1 MKTRRKRSALAL
13 AFCLSMNS
21 LSLAPAAGLTSI
33 FAASSETLQSLY
45 DPSSVWNWPHSGIEN
60 GQRIDNSWM
69 YPNLFVTHPVAVVQG
84 DTVVWGPFFHNQVVG
99 SVYDGDG
106 NLIRDILF
114 TQTEHSATGEMVEGG
129 WGYHF
134 NEYWFSYAVTDENA
148 ASVRL
153 QGNTSTQSDF
163 VVYKNLENGFAD
175 IPGSIDAAA
184 GNCFNKA
191 SSQIWDNATLDPDSG
206 SRVPL
211 ESRELFVTHPISV
224 MQGET
229 LTWNPAAR
237 LETMAVIYDAAGN
250 RLQRISYDQIETESD
265 GEPVFDGYGRLT
277 EQAACQ
283 LTIRDAKAA
292 WIRIVVPQKARSSL
306 GVFKNLPHGF
316 KDLARLQTVQVT
328 DFTYRQ
334 HESLPYRIYVPE
346 KAKSGQ
352 NVPLILFL
360 HGAGERGT
368 DNQSHLRVAVQPFLN
383 AQPEV
388 SEAIIIAPHLD
399 PSRRWV
405 ETDWG
410 LGSYDSD
417 TKDHSALD
425 EVMEILDLI
434 EEEYP
439 VDTDRVY
446 IAGES
451 MGGFG
456 TWNLLMRYPDVF
468 AAGIPICGGA
478 DPSKAPALK
487 DMPIWTFHGAAD
499 TAVPF
504 SGTQQMVSALKNAG
518 STQIR
523 FTTYPG
529 KDHEIWNEALSIPGL
544 GAWLFSHRLS
554 ERTGSASLFDPENPD
569 NWMEA
574 TVDGGRRKEKA
585 GLMVT
590 HPIAVR
596 EDDAIEWT
604 QLSAHSD
611 TFAELYDS
619 NGRYLQTLSSSTLTV
634 QSADDG
640 TIRLSARIHHP
651 QAAWVRIVSASAQ
664 RDVLDVW
671 RNARTELK
679 STDSVDVL
687 ENQTV
692 LFAGDA
698 ILSGAGDLSGQYG
711 WTGRMALSHHM
722 SFRNAARADASLTA
736 LDSHSRIITQLS
748 GRPVKR
754 VVLSGGAA
762 DAQAGVPVGAIT
774 DDSILSGFDVS
785 TFTGALEELFSSARQ
800 KNPDAAIGYVFSPV
814 AANGTR
820 ADLFAYRFATL
831 QACQKWNVTLLDL
844 DQGSVQL
851 NGRQSLW
858 SELLPSDRL
867 PDAQEYEQIASQLE
881 PWMSSLR
888 ADRKPDSVDER
899 DRSINLET
907 LRMLCTKDL
916 SLETGFFQSALA
928 EEWRLRKTHGQSV
941 LNYPQSA
948 SQVSQATGDLHERL
962 LELRI
967 EPKASLL
974 EKLNGYVSKSKV

>member
-1 MKTRRKRSALAL
+1 MNTRRKRSALAL

-250 RLQRISYDQIETESD
+250 RIQAITPDQVELDVD

-277 EQAACQ
+277 EQTACQ
-283 LTIRDAKAA
+283 LTIRDEKAA
-292 WIRIVVPQKARSSL
+292 WIRLVLPQKARSSL

-316 KDLARLQTVQVT
+316 RDLARLQTVQVT
-328 DFTYRQ
+328 DFAYRQ
-334 HESLPYRIYVPE
+334 HKSLPYRIYVPE

-399 PSRRWV
+399 PTRRWV

-417 TKDHSALD
+417 IKDHSALD

-434 EEEYP
+434 EEKYP

-487 DMPIWTFHGAAD
+487 DMPIWTFHGDAD
-499 TAVPF
+499 TGVPI

-585 GLMVT
+585 GSMVT
-590 HPIAVR
+590 HPISIR
-596 EDDAIEWT
+596 ENDSIEWT
-604 QLSAHSD
+604 FPSAIIEP
-611 TFAELYDS
+611 FAELYDH
-619 NGRYLQTLSSSTLTV
+619 NGRYLQTLSSTTLQIRTA
-634 QSADDG
+634 SDG
-640 TIRLSARIHHP
+640 TIRARALIHHP
-651 QAAWVRIVSASAQ
+651 QASWIRIVTDGSDSADL
-664 RDVLDVW
+664 RVV
-671 RNARTELK
+671 RNLRTGQTLTEP
-679 STDSVDVL
+679 VDVL
-687 ENQTV
+687 ENQSI

-698 ILSGAGDLSGQYG
+698 ILAGSGDQSGQDG
-711 WTGRMALSHHM
+711 LAGRIALAHGM
-722 SFRNAARADASLTA
+722 RFRNTAQADASLTDVPGCA
-736 LDSHSRIITQLS
+736 RVISLLTD
-748 GRPVKR
+748 RPVKR
-754 VVLSGGAA
+754 VVLSGGAE
-762 DAQAGVPVGAIT
+762 DARAGIAAGSVTG
-774 DDSILSGFDVS
+774 DSTVSGFDTS
-785 TFTGALEELFSSARQ
+785 TFAGALEELFSKTRELQ
-800 KNPDAAIGYVFSPV
+800 PDAAIGYLFSPMMQ
-814 AANGTR
+814 NGTL
-820 ADLFAYRFATL
+820 AHLDAYREAARL
-831 QACQKWNVTLLDL
+831 ACRKWNVALLDL
-844 DQGSVQL
+844 TQGSVQL
-851 NGRQSLW
+851 NGALSSW
-858 SELLPSDRL
+858 SDLLPDGPL
-867 PDAQEYEQIASQLE
+867 PDSEDYDQMAEAIR
-881 PWMSSLR
+881 PWMTSLR
-888 ADRKPDSVDER
+888 TDHKAAAVDEK
-899 DRSINLET
+899 DRSIDLQALQT
-907 LRMLCTKDL
+907 LCQKEL
-916 SLETGFFQSALA
+916 SLDIGLYQSEPLQ
-928 EEWRLRKTHGQSV
+928 EWSLRRTHGQSV
-941 LNYPQSA
+941 LAYPQTVR
-948 SQVSQATGDLHERL
+948 QVSEAASALHERL
-962 LELRI
+962 LAIRVK
-967 EPKASLL
+967 PDASLL
-974 EKLNGYVSKSKV
+974 ENSNGHQAK